1 MKLPTTRAGITA
13 MISKMRRHAEYYY
26 RIQRNAPP
34 LREFQSPESF
44 HHRCLIEFQSP
55 LTTVNNV
62 RDPDVDYPEFSFSS
76 RSLTDWYVSEFN
88 RLNHL
93 TTGATA

>member
-13 MISKMRRHAEYYY
+13 MIAKMRRHRDYIPRTIPGDGRKFPA
-26 RIQRNAPP
+26 
-34 LREFQSPESF
+34 PESF

-62 RDPDVDYPEFSFSS
+62 MDPDVDYPEFSFSS

-93 TTGATA
+93 TIGA